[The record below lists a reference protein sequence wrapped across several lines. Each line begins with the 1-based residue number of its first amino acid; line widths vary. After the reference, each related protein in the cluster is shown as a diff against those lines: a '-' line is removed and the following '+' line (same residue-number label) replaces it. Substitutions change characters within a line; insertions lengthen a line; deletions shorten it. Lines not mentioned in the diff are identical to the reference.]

1 MHVVQPTEKPQPIG
15 LAADAGDR
23 TRSDDA
29 DMNVPATLPVER

>member
-1 MHVVQPTEKPQPIG
+1 MAQPTEKPQPMG
-15 LAADAGDR
+15 LAADACDR